1 MQIATFWSGQFWGN
15 LVLCGRFTL
24 RAPVIDLGQ
33 LFFATMG
40 RADMDPVKTDPVKI
54 DSVNMDSV
62 SMDLGTEFKV
72 GPARFNI
79 APTQNI
85 LCLHHDLQRDHL
97 TAAHHRWGLIP
108 AWAKDIAIG
117 ARMINA
123 RSETLDSK
131 PSFKRALAR
140 RRCVIPMDGYYEWTK
155 TAGGEGKQPFLIE
168 PVDGQVKF
176 MAGLWE
182 ENQQLG
188 DGGAIHSCTI
198 ITTPA
203 NSTTAHVHQRMPAF
217 LRECDFSAW
226 LDPQCHDASQL
237 KTLLRPAERDLL
249 KLTAVSCRVNSPRNE
264 DEKCVLPLDD
274 VAGEAQQFIQF
285 D

>member
-1 MQIATFWSGQFWGN
+1 M
-15 LVLCGRFTL
+15 CGRFTL

-33 LFFATMG
+33 LFFA
-40 RADMDPVKTDPVKI
+40 
-54 DSVNMDSV
+54 
-62 SMDLGTEFKV
+62 DLDRGDEFAV

-79 APTQNI
+79 APTQDI
-85 LCLHHDLQRDHL
+85 LCVHYDSQRECFTVAL
-97 TAAHHRWGLIP
+97 SRWGLIP
-108 AWAKDIAIG
+108 AWAEDISIG
-117 ARMINA
+117 SRMINA

-131 PSFKRALAR
+131 PSFKHALAR

-155 TAGGEGKQPFLIE
+155 ANGGKGKQPYLIE

-182 ENQQLG
+182 ENQQL
-188 DGGAIHSCTI
+188 DDDEAIRSCTI

-203 NSTTAHVHQRMPAF
+203 NSTTAHVHHRMPAF
-217 LRECDFSAW
+217 IREGDCSKW
-226 LDPQCHDASQL
+226 LDPQCHDASKL
-237 KTLLRPAERDLL
+237 KMLLRPAEKDLL
-249 KLTAVSCRVNSPRNE
+249 KLMAVSRHVNSPRNE

-274 VAGEAQQFIQF
+274 ARADGQQFIRF

>member
-1 MQIATFWSGQFWGN
+1 MQIATFCSCQFQEDC
-15 LVLCGRFTL
+15 VLCGRFTL

-40 RADMDPVKTDPVKI
+40 RAEMGQVKM
-54 DSVNMDSV
+54 N
-62 SMDLGTEFKV
+62 LGDKFEV
-72 GPARFNI
+72 GPPRFNI

-85 LCLHHDLQRDHL
+85 LCLQHDSKKDCL
-97 TAAHHRWGLIP
+97 TAAYQRWGLVP
-108 AWAKDIAIG
+108 VWAKDIAIG
-117 ARMINA
+117 TRMINA

-131 PSFKRALAR
+131 PSFKHALAR

-155 TAGGEGKQPFLIE
+155 IAGGEDKQPFLIE

-188 DGGAIHSCTI
+188 DDGPIKSCTI

-217 LRECDFSAW
+217 ISECDFSAW
-226 LDPQCHDASQL
+226 LDPQDHDVSRL
-237 KTLLRPAERDLL
+237 KMLLRPAERHLL
-249 KLTAVSCRVNSPRNE
+249 KLTTVSRHVNSPRNE
-264 DEKCVLPLDD
+264 DERCVLPLDTLAD
-274 VAGEAQQFIQF
+274 EGRAHERQQFIHF

>member
-1 MQIATFWSGQFWGN
+1 MQIATFRSVQVREDF
-15 LVLCGRFTL
+15 VLCGRFTL

-33 LFFATMG
+33 LFFANMG
-40 RADMDPVKTDPVKI
+40 RANI
-54 DSVNMDSV
+54 
-62 SMDLGTEFKV
+62 DLGNEFVV
-72 GPARFNI
+72 GPPRFNI

-85 LCLHHDLQRDHL
+85 LCFHHDSQRDAL
-97 TAAHHRWGLIP
+97 TAANYRWGLIP
-108 AWAKDIAIG
+108 AWAKNIAIG

-131 PSFKRALAR
+131 PSFKHALVR

-155 TAGGEGKQPFLIE
+155 TAGGESKQPFLIE
-168 PVDGQVKF
+168 PVDRRVKF

-188 DGGAIHSCTI
+188 DDEVIRSCTI

-217 LRECDFSAW
+217 VSECDCPAW
-226 LDPQCHDASQL
+226 LDPQCQDVSRL
-237 KTLLRPAERDLL
+237 KMLLRPAGQDLL
-249 KLTAVSCRVNSPRNE
+249 KLMVVSRHVNSPRNE
-264 DEKCVLPLDD
+264 DERCVLPLDH
-274 VAGEAQQFIQF
+274 VAARGQQIIQF

>member
-1 MQIATFWSGQFWGN
+1 MQIAAFCSCKSREDY
-15 LVLCGRFTL
+15 VLCGRFTL
-24 RAPVIDLGQ
+24 RAPAIDLGQ

-40 RADMDPVKTDPVKI
+40 QAGMGQPTV
-54 DSVNMDSV
+54 
-62 SMDLGTEFKV
+62 DLGHQFEV
-72 GPARFNI
+72 GPPRFNI

-85 LCLHHDLQRDHL
+85 LCLQHDSQRDCL
-97 TAAHHRWGLIP
+97 TAARYRWGLLP

-131 PSFKRALAR
+131 PSFKQALAR

-155 TAGGEGKQPFLIE
+155 AAGGGAKQPVLIE
-168 PVDGQVKF
+168 PVDEQVKF

-188 DGGAIHSCTI
+188 DGGVIQSCTI

-217 LRECDFSAW
+217 ISQCDFSAW
-226 LDPQCHDASQL
+226 LDPQLHDVSKL
-237 KTLLRPAERDLL
+237 KMLLRPAEPDLL
-249 KLTAVSCRVNSPRNE
+249 KLTTVSRYVNSPRN
-264 DEKCVLPLDD
+264 DDQRCALPLDD
-274 VAGEAQQFIQF
+274 VAGDGQQFIEF

>member
-1 MQIATFWSGQFWGN
+1 
-15 LVLCGRFTL
+15 
-24 RAPVIDLGQ
+24 
-33 LFFATMG
+33 
-40 RADMDPVKTDPVKI
+40 MDPVKIDPVKI

-62 SMDLGTEFKV
+62 SMDSVSMDSGTEFKV

>member
-1 MQIATFWSGQFWGN
+1 M
-15 LVLCGRFTL
+15 CGRFTL

-33 LFFATMG
+33 LFFE
-40 RADMDPVKTDPVKI
+40 
-54 DSVNMDSV
+54 NMER
-62 SMDLGTEFKV
+62 GNEFAV

-79 APTQNI
+79 APTQNV
-85 LCLHHDLQRDHL
+85 LCVHHDSHRDHL
-97 TAAHHRWGLIP
+97 KAANYRWGLIP
-108 AWAKDIAIG
+108 SWAKDVAIG

-131 PSFKRALAR
+131 PSFMHALAS
-140 RRCVIPMDGYYEWTK
+140 RRCVIPMDGYYEWTN
-155 TAGGEGKQPFLIE
+155 AGGGQSKQPYLIE
-168 PVDGQVKF
+168 PVDRQVKF

-188 DGGAIHSCTI
+188 GEEALRSCTI

-217 LRECDFSAW
+217 LSESDCPRW
-226 LDPQCHDASQL
+226 LNPQCKDVSKL
-237 KTLLRPAERDLL
+237 KMLLRPAGQYLL
-249 KLTAVSCRVNSPRNE
+249 KLMAVSRHVNSPLNE
-264 DEKCVLPLDD
+264 GEKCVSPFDAA
-274 VAGEAQQFIQF
+274 AGRQQVIQF

>member
-1 MQIATFWSGQFWGN
+1 MQIATLGSGQIWEDF
-15 LVLCGRFTL
+15 VLCGRFTL

-33 LFFATMG
+33 LFFASMD
-40 RADMDPVKTDPVKI
+40 RA
-54 DSVNMDSV
+54 NMDR
-62 SMDLGTEFKV
+62 GIEFEV

-85 LCLHHDLQRDHL
+85 LCVHHDAEADRLR
-97 TAAHHRWGLIP
+97 AANYRWGLIP

-123 RSETLDSK
+123 RSETLESK
-131 PSFKRALAR
+131 PSFKHALAN

-155 TAGGEGKQPFLIE
+155 AAGGQSKQPFLIE
-168 PVDGQVKF
+168 PADGQVKF

-182 ENQQLG
+182 ENQQL
-188 DGGAIHSCTI
+188 DDEGAIRSCTI

-217 LRECDFSAW
+217 IRECDCSTW
-226 LDPQCHDASQL
+226 LDPQHHDVSKL
-237 KTLLRPAERDLL
+237 KMLLRPAQQDLL
-249 KLTAVSCRVNSPRNE
+249 KLMAVSRYVNSPRNE

-274 VAGEAQQFIQF
+274 DPAERQQFIRF

>member
-1 MQIATFWSGQFWGN
+1 MQIAAFCSCKSREDC
-15 LVLCGRFTL
+15 VLCGRFTL
-24 RAPVIDLGQ
+24 RVPVIDLGQ

-40 RADMDPVKTDPVKI
+40 QAGKGRLTV
-54 DSVNMDSV
+54 
-62 SMDLGTEFKV
+62 DLGNQFEV
-72 GPARFNI
+72 GRPRFNI

-85 LCLHHDLQRDHL
+85 LCLQHDSQRDCL
-97 TAAHHRWGLIP
+97 TAAHYRWGLLP
-108 AWAKDIAIG
+108 AWTKDIAIG

-131 PSFKRALAR
+131 PSFKQALVR

-155 TAGGEGKQPFLIE
+155 AASGGGKQPVLIE
-168 PVDGQVKF
+168 PVDEQVKF

-188 DGGAIHSCTI
+188 DEGAIKSCTI

-217 LRECDFSAW
+217 ISERDFSAW
-226 LDPQCHDASQL
+226 LDPQLHDVSKL
-237 KTLLRPAERDLL
+237 KMLLRPAERDLL
-249 KLTAVSCRVNSPRNE
+249 KLTTVSRYVNSPRN
-264 DEKCVLPLDD
+264 DDQRCVLPLDD
-274 VAGEAQQFIQF
+274 VVGEGQQFIEF